1 MTPDTRAWL
10 DGLRAFAGDAAPPP
24 GDPARPPADPVSPP
38 AERAM
43 LAAERA
49 VVAAELVSWIDT
61 ALAGMLAE
69 RAAAG
74 GSPEPAIVLTTT
86 SAGFAAAADV
96 LGRDDPLMEQWRE
109 RFACVSEK
117 HYRLWCIKHPDPDHR
132 LHMNHWSWIKTRVP
146 PQRQA
151 AFGRFPLAPGEDH
164 WLHRTGT
171 VGAGRERRFCHLWRW
186 NGRTASLVKP
196 FIDETV
202 AGL

>member
-10 DGLRAFAGDAAPPP
+10 EGLRAFAGDATPPP
-24 GDPARPPADPVSPP
+24 GDPARQA
-38 AERAM
+38 AERANQSAELAI

-49 VVAAELVSWIDT
+49 IVAAALVSWIDT
-61 ALAGMLAE
+61 ALAGLLAE
-69 RAAAG
+69 RAATG
-74 GSPEPAIVLTTT
+74 GSPEPAIILTTT
-86 SAGFAAAADV
+86 PAGFAAAADV

-117 HYRLWCIKHPDPDHR
+117 HYRLWCIKHPDPDYR
-132 LHMNHWSWIKTRVP
+132 LHMNHWSWIKTQVP

-151 AFGRFPLAPGEDH
+151 AFARFPLAPGDDS

-171 VGAGRERRFCHLWRW
+171 VGAGRERRFCHLWKW
-186 NGRTASLVKP
+186 NGRTAALVKP